1 MSLLSRLRRSD
12 PRWEEDGPA
21 ARREYRRRR
30 MREMTAFTTSLV
42 AAAVAGAA
50 LAFRLGTALLSRG

>member
-1 MSLLSRLRRSD
+1 MSSLSRSRRHD

-30 MREMTAFTTSLV
+30 MRELTAFGTSLF
-42 AAAVAGAA
+42 AAVAAGAA
-50 LAFRLGTALLSRG
+50 LAFRLGTALVSRG

>member
-1 MSLLSRLRRSD
+1 MSSLLRLRRPD

-30 MREMTAFTTSLV
+30 TRETMAFATSLF

>member
-1 MSLLSRLRRSD
+1 MSPLSRNRRPD

-30 MREMTAFTTSLV
+30 VRELTSFGTSLL
-42 AAAVAGAA
+42 AAAVAGGA
-50 LAFRLGTALLSRG
+50 LAIRLGTALLSRG